1 MLAAAANSVVTEEFC
16 CFFFYCSYALVS
28 RSTQHEPPSGEGGAT
43 PTLVSSVWSSACFL
57 NANPPP
63 SDRGR

>member
-1 MLAAAANSVVTEEFC
+1 MLAAAANSVVTEEFVVV
-16 CFFFYCSYALVS
+16 FFCSYTLVS